1 MKRTLFVLALVIIQL
16 FYFVALQL
24 FVAGGIPASDIS
36 VSQPSGFVTGAVG
49 MGAGSRFTGTL
60 IALNLFV
67 IAFVV
72 LYVIRRK

>member
-1 MKRTLFVLALVIIQL
+1 MKRILFVLALVIIQL
-16 FYFVALQL
+16 FYFVVLQL
-24 FVAGGIPASDIS
+24 FVSGGIPASDIS
-36 VSQPSGFVTGAVG
+36 VSSPSGLVTGSVG
-49 MGAGSRFTGTL
+49 LSAGSRFTGTL